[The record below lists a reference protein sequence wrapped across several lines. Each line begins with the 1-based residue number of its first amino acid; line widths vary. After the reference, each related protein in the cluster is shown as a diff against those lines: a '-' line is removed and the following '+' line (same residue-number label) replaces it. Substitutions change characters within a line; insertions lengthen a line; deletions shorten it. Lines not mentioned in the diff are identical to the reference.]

1 MLKVKIKS
9 NEQWTL
15 IDYFIR
21 TKTLTLSNILLIKPY
36 NMARTRKNQMKVC
49 SVTGLE
55 TSTTNFY
62 KNQNHVKAVDNLRR
76 TTNATKEQLARM
88 FNQINQYV

>member
-1 MLKVKIKS
+1 
-9 NEQWTL
+9 
-15 IDYFIR
+15 
-21 TKTLTLSNILLIKPY
+21 
-36 NMARTRKNQMKVC
+36 MARTRKKIC

-55 TSTTNFY
+55 TSVNNFY
-62 KNQNHVKAVDNLRR
+62 TNQNHVKAVDNLRR